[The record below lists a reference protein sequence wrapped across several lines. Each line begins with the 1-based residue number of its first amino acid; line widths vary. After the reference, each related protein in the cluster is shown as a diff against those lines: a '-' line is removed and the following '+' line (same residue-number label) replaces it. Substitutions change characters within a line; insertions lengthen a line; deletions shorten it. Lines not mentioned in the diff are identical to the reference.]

1 MQTLESALEDDRPAE
16 IGDKAP
22 KEVFLADAIATTTGR
37 LKVPSDWF
45 ESESGSIENFV
56 SGGIGYV
63 RSLKDVPQNIRILY
77 GEHQMAL
84 GGYFE
89 NAEMIKRGHANIQT
103 AQRNLDRVMEERAM
117 YAPGQKDQE
126 SFSYGLGSGAAN
138 YGLMLL
144 GGYSVGGAAKL
155 LGAGVK
161 AAGAIAEASAIGIST
176 AIDASGEVQ
185 EGIQT
190 YREKTGDYDL
200 ENIDSKWAGKE
211 VGTTDLYLAGV
222 AILEKF
228 LGFGQQRR
236 IFKSKFDLSKAGVR
250 KEMFKSAAKEYVRQ
264 GIKTA
269 ASEGVTEMAQEAL
282 NIGIDFADGTI
293 NWDQMPERIRGLF
306 MQGAI
311 GAVIGG
317 TAGISAAMYNRRAAK
332 RYLKENFSQVV
343 PAENVDAVVDVI
355 YETGNNE
362 LSNVI
367 ATELELSS
375 ELQNK
380 HGAVYDSMQRAI
392 KRAADESGAFKNIS
406 EDEMA
411 EYVSD
416 TAKLFADQVLAEA
429 NQRNVNIDDV
439 LKASDIVYEDGGIR
453 LKDKSEETTIGQEM
467 YQLPAEA
474 YNKQGKADVNS
485 EAFKRWFGDSKV
497 VDENRQP
504 LVVYH
509 GTLSNFD
516 AFSKKM
522 IGSRFTADE
531 RGFFF
536 IDNEKMA
543 KDYSTSEFDNSKKG
557 YVMPVYISSKNP
569 LIINAEYARKNGL
582 GSSVFEREDS
592 ISFWDNYQDFILEQV
607 DEGKNDGV
615 IIDDGFS
622 KTVVVFE
629 PNQIKSVN
637 NRGTFDPSNDNIY
650 YQEQTAGNVVT
661 MPTIEEFNNPVKDYE
676 LPRLNESDLRKLGK
690 EDKPVVLKK
699 NIIEKNKRN
708 HPEVDISEYDK
719 ILTDTLINT
728 SEIIQVQPQKKP
740 NYYTFINE
748 NQNDISV
755 VELSENK
762 DNYEVIN
769 FFKVNKKRIDEYRK
783 KAVKD
788 GGDII
793 ITERKPQGAARLS
806 ALLNSDI
813 NNITPTRENVN
824 KTLYQKR
831 PNPKGSFDTKTGL
844 VKIFET
850 ADFSTLPH
858 ELAHYWLD
866 NMWNYTRSGNASEQ
880 YLQRWNVI
888 SNWLN
893 IRPEQ
898 TRLTRGQ
905 QEKFA
910 QGYEQYLLNGNLPTP
925 VIKGAF
931 DDYDRWLKRV
941 YGDMNRLNVRLTD
954 DAVRFFQ
961 SMTSGNLPAP
971 KLKPLKKKK
980 DKMTFAEKL
989 REKMNIQQQEMQEQE
1004 AVKLVEDVEAA
1015 RQMPDNVIERTV
1027 ISSNITDGDTGA
1039 SRVYEREIGKNVE
1052 TLTEIAD
1059 ADLEYRKINLAEQ
1072 AKKADEFVRNNLDE
1086 ARKIVDGLKP
1096 APENILDT
1104 AIRISYEQ
1112 EMLRIGNNEEYLRAL
1127 KLHSSLQTLRGQE
1140 ISAEKITAK
1149 DVTNPEYWINKVVAN
1164 RTYRAAQKI
1173 FGGWKSLG
1181 ENSLDLYKK
1190 MIKDETGAISNRVL
1204 AEKTPEGQKR
1214 VLNEEIERLKREYDI
1229 DNDQLELFQ
1238 MPTDQ
1243 VLNNRNVKMYIN
1255 EALDNLFGATVSQE
1269 EANQIISK
1277 IDELSRSIANTF
1289 DTTGNPSVQTWVKIN
1304 EINNLVESLTP
1315 SPALQVTTSIVGRA
1329 MMLASVKSPVLNIIS
1344 NTENILAE
1352 MIIRR
1357 AVNTIEGGATQ
1368 SAVDRQVISEYLK
1381 YADDVYKASGYN
1393 VSTTQDMDA
1402 TTVTL
1407 GEQRISTQGE
1417 GRFRKFSR
1425 AVETG
1430 VFKYLMG
1437 YPDSVSKDIVFSDVA
1452 SLEATTIA
1460 INEGREG
1467 KALTD
1472 RATELFRDAARV
1484 EPITEEGQ
1492 IIRDKAIKEANI
1504 ATYTNNTALSKLA
1517 LGIREALNQATGNVR
1532 LGDQLMPFVKTP
1544 ANVVSLG
1551 LEYTA
1556 GLAYALPKL
1565 PKIIKDIKSGS
1576 ITSESRT
1583 AIKAAI
1589 RNGLGVVLA
1598 MLVAMSFDPEDYT
1611 PEYDA
1616 LSPSERKLALEKGA
1630 VFNSIRIGN
1639 KYISLDYFGPVAVPL
1654 SAVLTSR
1661 YRKDNPLWGFAAG
1674 ALSQAAKTPG
1684 VGEISDAIKFIGD
1697 SVRRDARDNVENIG
1711 NIMLDYVRARTI
1723 PSFVNDLAKSFDSV
1737 ERETSGG
1744 TFDRLMST
1752 IPGLRETLPEKYSTT
1767 SAVPRKTEPAL
1778 STILFGARVKTAN
1791 DNRVIYEIDRLYKS
1805 GNRVTITDV
1814 TRSGKLSE
1822 LSENKQQKARKEFAH
1837 KYYDAVYKLISSRSY
1852 RRKDDEQKANALN
1865 KARRKIIESL
1875 KRELI
1880 K

>member
-1 MQTLESALEDDRPAE
+1 MENLKDVIDIPQKSE
-16 IGDKAP
+16 IGDNP
-22 KEVFLADAIATTTGR
+22 PTSMWLSDAASITNGNLHIPDYVYEYKRGAVTRFTTG
-37 LKVPSDWF
+37 V
-45 ESESGSIENFV
+45 IE
-56 SGGIGYV
+56 GIEAIE
-63 RSLKDVPQNIRILY
+63 DVPEQVQII
-77 GEHQMAL
+77 GGQAQVAL
-84 GGYFE
+84 GGYWDDQ
-89 NAEMIKRGHANIQT
+89 EMIKRGQMNIST
-103 AQRNLDRVMEERAM
+103 AQRNLDAALMERYRYSSPEET
-117 YAPGQKDQE
+117 G
-126 SFSYGLGSGAAN
+126 SFAYTLGGGAVNYGTMVLGGGLGT
-138 YGLMLL
+138 
-144 GGYSVGGAAKL
+144 AAKV
-155 LGAGVK
+155 LGAGTKVAGVLATTGSLGTMGVMEAGQEAYERTSKYLADTGNEDFSGYTPEK
-161 AAGAIAEASAIGIST
+161 AKQNLLAEAAYTAGSVTLEHMIGFGAQKKIWKLDLKKAGLPSAFRRATIDTVRSGAI
-176 AIDASGEVQ
+176 
-185 EGIQT
+185 
-190 YREKTGDYDL
+190 
-200 ENIDSKWAGKE
+200 
-211 VGTTDLYLAGV
+211 
-222 AILEKF
+222 
-228 LGFGQQRR
+228 
-236 IFKSKFDLSKAGVR
+236 
-250 KEMFKSAAKEYVRQ
+250 
-264 GIKTA
+264 TA
-269 ASEGVTEMAQEAL
+269 ASETTTEIAQSFL
-282 NIGIDFADGTI
+282 NIGIDLADGTM
-293 NWDQMPERIRGLF
+293 NMAEVPERIQQEMVGW
-306 MQGAI
+306 A
-311 GAVIGG
+311 AASVIGG
-317 TAGISAAMYNRRAAK
+317 TAGISAAISHRANG
-332 RYLKENFSQVV
+332 LKYIKQQISDVV
-343 PAENVDAVVDVI
+343 PPEDLNSVANLIFDTGANAVADKVSV
-355 YETGNNE
+355 
-362 LSNVI
+362 
-367 ATELELSS
+367 ELELSS

-439 LKASDIVYEDGGIR
+439 LKASDIIYEDGGIR
-453 LKDKSEETTIGQEM
+453 LKGKDDADGKVLEQAMYRSKLPDFGSFYDDIIKNENTKDRYFSEDINGITLDIPRNAIRHDANKHGLAKEEWLGIFDAIRNGGIKEANYGDYSRMNGQPVKM
-467 YQLPAEA
+467 
-474 YNKQGKADVNS
+474 
-485 EAFKRWFGDSKV
+485 V
-497 VDENRQP
+497 VDVDGVEYGVTFEHMKNGRN
-504 LVVYH
+504 LVQ
-509 GTLSNFD
+509 S
-516 AFSKKM
+516 AFVLE
-522 IGSRFTADE
+522 D
-531 RGFFF
+531 
-536 IDNEKMA
+536 
-543 KDYSTSEFDNSKKG
+543 KG
-557 YVMPVYISSKNP
+557 W
-569 LIINAEYARKNGL
+569 INAKRQKKSSQTVANEPQPKNSRL
-582 GSSVFEREDS
+582 GNS
-592 ISFWDNYQDFILEQV
+592 IE
-607 DEGKNDGV
+607 
-615 IIDDGFS
+615 
-622 KTVVVFE
+622 
-629 PNQIKSVN
+629 
-637 NRGTFDPSNDNIY
+637 
-650 YQEQTAGNVVT
+650 
-661 MPTIEEFNNPVKDYE
+661 
-676 LPRLNESDLRKLGK
+676 
-690 EDKPVVLKK
+690 
-699 NIIEKNKRN
+699 NII
-708 HPEVDISEYDK
+708 
-719 ILTDTLINT
+719 
-728 SEIIQVQPQKKP
+728 
-740 NYYTFINE
+740 
-748 NQNDISV
+748 SV
-755 VELSENK
+755 L
-762 DNYEVIN
+762 D
-769 FFKVNKKRIDEYRK
+769 
-783 KAVKD
+783 
-788 GGDII
+788 
-793 ITERKPQGAARLS
+793 
-806 ALLNSDI
+806 
-813 NNITPTRENVN
+813 ENVN

-910 QGYEQYLLNGNLPTP
+910 RGYEQYLLNGNLPTP

-1269 EANQIISK
+1269 EANQIIGK

-1852 RRKDDEQKANALN
+1852 RRKDDEQKANTLN

>member
-22 KEVFLADAIATTTGR
+22 KEMFLADAIATTTGR

-138 YGLMLL
+138 YGPMLL

-211 VGTTDLYLAGV
+211 VGTTDPYLAGV

-367 ATELELSS
+367 TTELELSS

-392 KRAADESGAFKNIS
+392 KRAADESGAFQNIS

-485 EAFKRWFGDSKV
+485 EAFKWWFGDSKV
-497 VDENRQP
+497 ADENGQP

-509 GTLSNFD
+509 GTHNEFSIFDKGKLKSNSGRNALGDGFYFTSD
-516 AFSKKM
+516 EKRAERYAYGFTGKGRG
-522 IGSRFTADE
+522 IGQ
-531 RGFFF
+531 
-536 IDNEKMA
+536 NNVMA
-543 KDYSTSEFDNSKKG
+543 VYLNIRNPAYSAKEFD
-557 YVMPVYISSKNP
+557 PDIH
-569 LIINAEYARKNGL
+569 
-582 GSSVFEREDS
+582 
-592 ISFWDNYQDFILEQV
+592 
-607 DEGKNDGV
+607 DG
-615 IIDDGFS
+615 IIDTSPRTGE
-622 KTVVVFE
+622 KTYLVVN
-629 PNQIKSVN
+629 PNQIKSVY

-910 QGYEQYLLNGNLPTP
+910 RGYEQYLLNGNLPTP
-925 VIKGAF
+925 MIKGAF

-971 KLKPLKKKK
+971 KLRPLKKKK

-1149 DVTNPEYWINKVVAN
+1149 DVTSPEYWINKVVAN
-1164 RTYRAAQKI
+1164 RTYKAAQKI

-1269 EANQIISK
+1269 EANQIIGK

-1484 EPITEEGQ
+1484 GPITEEGQ

>member
-22 KEVFLADAIATTTGR
+22 KEMFLADAIATTTGR
-37 LKVPSDWF
+37 LSVPSDWF

-392 KRAADESGAFKNIS
+392 KRAADESGAFQNIS

-485 EAFKRWFGDSKV
+485 EAFKWWFGDSKV
-497 VDENRQP
+497 ADENGQP

-509 GTLSNFD
+509 GTHNEFSIFDKGKLKSNSGRNALGDGFYFTSD
-516 AFSKKM
+516 EKRAERYAYGFTGKGRG
-522 IGSRFTADE
+522 IGQ
-531 RGFFF
+531 
-536 IDNEKMA
+536 NNVMA
-543 KDYSTSEFDNSKKG
+543 VYLNIRNPAYSAKEFD
-557 YVMPVYISSKNP
+557 PDIH
-569 LIINAEYARKNGL
+569 
-582 GSSVFEREDS
+582 
-592 ISFWDNYQDFILEQV
+592 
-607 DEGKNDGV
+607 DG
-615 IIDDGFS
+615 IIDTSPRTGE
-622 KTVVVFE
+622 KTYLVVN
-629 PNQIKSVN
+629 PNQIKSVY

-650 YQEQTAGNVVT
+650 YQGQTAGNVVT

-806 ALLNSDI
+806 ALLNSDT

-910 QGYEQYLLNGNLPTP
+910 RGYEQYLLNGNLPTP

-1269 EANQIISK
+1269 EANQIIGK

-1852 RRKDDEQKANALN
+1852 RRKDDEQKANTLN

>member
-22 KEVFLADAIATTTGR
+22 KEMFLADAIATTTGR

-138 YGLMLL
+138 YGPMLL

-211 VGTTDLYLAGV
+211 VGTTDPYLAGV

-367 ATELELSS
+367 TTELELSS

-392 KRAADESGAFKNIS
+392 KRAADESGAFQNIS

-485 EAFKRWFGDSKV
+485 EAFKWWFGDSKV
-497 VDENRQP
+497 ADENGQP

-509 GTLSNFD
+509 GTHNEFSIFDKGKLKSNSGRNALGDGFYFTSD
-516 AFSKKM
+516 EKRAERYAYGFTGKGRG
-522 IGSRFTADE
+522 IGQ
-531 RGFFF
+531 
-536 IDNEKMA
+536 NNVMA
-543 KDYSTSEFDNSKKG
+543 VYLNIRNPAYSAKEFD
-557 YVMPVYISSKNP
+557 PDIH
-569 LIINAEYARKNGL
+569 
-582 GSSVFEREDS
+582 
-592 ISFWDNYQDFILEQV
+592 
-607 DEGKNDGV
+607 DG
-615 IIDDGFS
+615 IIDTSPRTGE
-622 KTVVVFE
+622 KTYLVVN
-629 PNQIKSVN
+629 PNQIKSVY

-910 QGYEQYLLNGNLPTP
+910 RGYEQYLLNGNLPTP
-925 VIKGAF
+925 MIKGAF

-989 REKMNIQQQEMQEQE
+989 REKMNIQQQEIQEQE

-1149 DVTNPEYWINKVVAN
+1149 DVTSPEYWINKVVAN
-1164 RTYRAAQKI
+1164 RTYRAAQKM

-1190 MIKDETGAISNRVL
+1190 MIKNETGAISNRVL

-1255 EALDNLFGATVSQE
+1255 GALDNLFGATVSQE
-1269 EANQIISK
+1269 EANQIIGK

-1289 DTTGNPSVQTWVKIN
+1289 DTTGNPSIQTWVKIN

-1737 ERETSGG
+1737 ERETSSG

-1852 RRKDDEQKANALN
+1852 RRKDDEQKANTLN

>member
-1 MQTLESALEDDRPAE
+1 
-16 IGDKAP
+16 
-22 KEVFLADAIATTTGR
+22 
-37 LKVPSDWF
+37 
-45 ESESGSIENFV
+45 
-56 SGGIGYV
+56 
-63 RSLKDVPQNIRILY
+63 
-77 GEHQMAL
+77 
-84 GGYFE
+84 
-89 NAEMIKRGHANIQT
+89 
-103 AQRNLDRVMEERAM
+103 
-117 YAPGQKDQE
+117 
-126 SFSYGLGSGAAN
+126 
-138 YGLMLL
+138 
-144 GGYSVGGAAKL
+144 
-155 LGAGVK
+155 
-161 AAGAIAEASAIGIST
+161 
-176 AIDASGEVQ
+176 
-185 EGIQT
+185 
-190 YREKTGDYDL
+190 
-200 ENIDSKWAGKE
+200 
-211 VGTTDLYLAGV
+211 
-222 AILEKF
+222 
-228 LGFGQQRR
+228 
-236 IFKSKFDLSKAGVR
+236 
-250 KEMFKSAAKEYVRQ
+250 
-264 GIKTA
+264 
-269 ASEGVTEMAQEAL
+269 
-282 NIGIDFADGTI
+282 
-293 NWDQMPERIRGLF
+293 
-306 MQGAI
+306 
-311 GAVIGG
+311 
-317 TAGISAAMYNRRAAK
+317 
-332 RYLKENFSQVV
+332 
-343 PAENVDAVVDVI
+343 
-355 YETGNNE
+355 
-362 LSNVI
+362 
-367 ATELELSS
+367 
-375 ELQNK
+375 
-380 HGAVYDSMQRAI
+380 
-392 KRAADESGAFKNIS
+392 
-406 EDEMA
+406 
-411 EYVSD
+411 
-416 TAKLFADQVLAEA
+416 
-429 NQRNVNIDDV
+429 
-439 LKASDIVYEDGGIR
+439 
-453 LKDKSEETTIGQEM
+453 
-467 YQLPAEA
+467 
-474 YNKQGKADVNS
+474 
-485 EAFKRWFGDSKV
+485 
-497 VDENRQP
+497 
-504 LVVYH
+504 
-509 GTLSNFD
+509 
-516 AFSKKM
+516 
-522 IGSRFTADE
+522 
-531 RGFFF
+531 
-536 IDNEKMA
+536 
-543 KDYSTSEFDNSKKG
+543 
-557 YVMPVYISSKNP
+557 
-569 LIINAEYARKNGL
+569 
-582 GSSVFEREDS
+582 
-592 ISFWDNYQDFILEQV
+592 
-607 DEGKNDGV
+607 
-615 IIDDGFS
+615 
-622 KTVVVFE
+622 
-629 PNQIKSVN
+629 
-637 NRGTFDPSNDNIY
+637 
-650 YQEQTAGNVVT
+650 

-806 ALLNSDI
+806 ALLNSDT

-910 QGYEQYLLNGNLPTP
+910 RGYEQYLLNGNLPTP

-1269 EANQIISK
+1269 EANQIIGK

-1661 YRKDNPLWGFAAG
+1661 YRKDNRM
-1674 ALSQAAKTPG
+1674 
-1684 VGEISDAIKFIGD
+1684 V
-1697 SVRRDARDNVENIG
+1697 NIP
-1711 NIMLDYVRARTI
+1711 TT
-1723 PSFVNDLAKSFDSV
+1723 
-1737 ERETSGG
+1737 ERQFYNTQ
-1744 TFDRLMST
+1744 
-1752 IPGLRETLPEKYSTT
+1752 P
-1767 SAVPRKTEPAL
+1767 
-1778 STILFGARVKTAN
+1778 
-1791 DNRVIYEIDRLYKS
+1791 
-1805 GNRVTITDV
+1805 
-1814 TRSGKLSE
+1814 
-1822 LSENKQQKARKEFAH
+1822 
-1837 KYYDAVYKLISSRSY
+1837 
-1852 RRKDDEQKANALN
+1852 KANALGMT
-1865 KARRKIIESL
+1865 AEA
-1875 KRELI
+1875 LI
-1880 K
+1880 LSHKLSFHIFPFIK

>member
-1 MQTLESALEDDRPAE
+1 MENLKDVIDIPQKSE
-16 IGDKAP
+16 IGDNP
-22 KEVFLADAIATTTGR
+22 PTSMWLSDAASITNGNLHIPDYVYEYKRGAVTRFTTGVIEGIEAIEA
-37 LKVPSDWF
+37 VP
-45 ESESGSIENFV
+45 EQVQII
-56 SGGIGYV
+56 GGQAQV
-63 RSLKDVPQNIRILY
+63 
-77 GEHQMAL
+77 AL
-84 GGYFE
+84 GGYWDDQ
-89 NAEMIKRGHANIQT
+89 EMIKRGQMNIST
-103 AQRNLDRVMEERAM
+103 AQRNLDAALMERYRYSSPEET
-117 YAPGQKDQE
+117 G
-126 SFSYGLGSGAAN
+126 SFAYTLGGGAVNYGTMVLGGGLGTAAKVLGSGTK
-138 YGLMLL
+138 
-144 GGYSVGGAAKL
+144 V
-155 LGAGVK
+155 AGVLATTGSLGTMGAMEAGQEAYERTSKYLADTGNEDFSGYTPEK
-161 AAGAIAEASAIGIST
+161 AKQNLLAEAAYTAGSVTLEHMIGFGAQKKIWKLDLKKAGLPSAFRRATIDTVRSGAI
-176 AIDASGEVQ
+176 
-185 EGIQT
+185 
-190 YREKTGDYDL
+190 
-200 ENIDSKWAGKE
+200 
-211 VGTTDLYLAGV
+211 
-222 AILEKF
+222 
-228 LGFGQQRR
+228 
-236 IFKSKFDLSKAGVR
+236 
-250 KEMFKSAAKEYVRQ
+250 
-264 GIKTA
+264 TA
-269 ASEGVTEMAQEAL
+269 ASETTTEIAQSFL
-282 NIGIDFADGTI
+282 NIGIDLADGTM
-293 NWDQMPERIRGLF
+293 NMAEVPERIQQEMVGW
-306 MQGAI
+306 A
-311 GAVIGG
+311 AASVIGG
-317 TAGISAAMYNRRAAK
+317 TAGISAAISHRANG
-332 RYLKENFSQVV
+332 LKYIKQQISDVV
-343 PAENVDAVVDVI
+343 PPEDLNSVANLIFDTGANAVADKVSV
-355 YETGNNE
+355 
-362 LSNVI
+362 
-367 ATELELSS
+367 ELELSS

-453 LKDKSEETTIGQEM
+453 LKNKSEETTIGQEM
-467 YQLPAEA
+467 YQLPVAA
-474 YNKQGKADVNS
+474 YDKQGKADINS

-497 VDENRQP
+497 VDEKGKP

-509 GTLSNFD
+509 GTN
-516 AFSKKM
+516 
-522 IGSRFTADE
+522 T
-531 RGFFF
+531 
-536 IDNEKMA
+536 
-543 KDYSTSEFDNSKKG
+543 EFDTFDKEKIKRGTGFWFSSNKETSKEYGDIKEFYLSVKNPIDVNKNRSDFIGFAKEAIPEIPNDVSEHYIITDALSSVIFKEYLQKKG
-557 YVMPVYISSKNP
+557 YDAISLGDSYI
-569 LIINAEYARKNGL
+569 
-582 GSSVFEREDS
+582 
-592 ISFWDNYQDFILEQV
+592 
-607 DEGKNDGV
+607 
-615 IIDDGFS
+615 
-622 KTVVVFE
+622 VFE
-629 PNQIKSVN
+629 PNQIKSIN
-637 NRGTFDPSNDNIY
+637 NYGTFDPSNDNIY

-910 QGYEQYLLNGNLPTP
+910 RGYEQYLLNGNLPTP
-925 VIKGAF
+925 MIKGAF

-1149 DVTNPEYWINKVVAN
+1149 DVTSPEYWINKVVAN
-1164 RTYRAAQKI
+1164 RTYRAAQKM

-1255 EALDNLFGATVSQE
+1255 GALDNLFGATVSQE
-1269 EANQIISK
+1269 EANQIIGK